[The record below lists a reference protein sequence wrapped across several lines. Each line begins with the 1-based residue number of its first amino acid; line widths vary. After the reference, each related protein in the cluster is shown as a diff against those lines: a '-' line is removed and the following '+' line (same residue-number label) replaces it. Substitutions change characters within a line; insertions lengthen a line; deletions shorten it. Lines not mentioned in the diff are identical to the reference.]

1 MSRAT
6 GIIEG
11 FVAVDPRVNKTQS
24 GLSVANVTV
33 PHTPRKFDK
42 QANEWVD
49 NGPTTWFVATV
60 WNEAA
65 DLVAQTIQKGDVV
78 RIVGDLVA
86 EEYQRNDG
94 STGHKVTVRS
104 ASVALVEK
112 GKSKGGQAGAGQA
125 QNGSANPGQGGGGW
139 AAPGAN
145 NGPSA
150 NQPWADTEPPF

>member
-11 FVAVDPRVNKTQS
+11 FVAVDPRVNQTQS
-24 GLSVANVTV
+24 GKQVANVTV
-33 PHTPRKFDK
+33 AHTPRRFNK

-49 NGPTTWFVATV
+49 NGPTTWFEATV

-112 GKSKGGQAGAGQA
+112 GKSKSGQAGAGRA
-125 QNGSANPGQGGGGW
+125 QNGSASPGQGQGGW

-145 NGPSA
+145 SGPSG
-150 NQPWADTEPPF
+150 NSGGFDDEPPF

>member
-1 MSRAT
+1 MSKAT

-11 FVAVDPRVNKTQS
+11 FVASDPRVNKTQS

-112 GKSKGGQAGAGQA
+112 GKSKGGQAAAGGS
-125 QNGSANPGQGGGGW
+125 NGWAASPGQGQANWG
-139 AAPGAN
+139 APAGSQGFATD
-145 NGPSA
+145 P
-150 NQPWADTEPPF
+150 NQPPPF